1 MTTPD
6 KKMIAIP
13 DWCSLRD
20 KKLEPTPTPTTAS
33 LLEWI
38 DEVHS
43 WVKGDLKSPN
53 EWAKDRRGISARWDA
68 ALTALRAI
76 VVGAEAERAKVKWLR
91 AALEDSNGLLKSM
104 LGNEANEG
112 GAFGDQLI
120 DNETALAETE
130 PKEDEHE

>member
-1 MTTPD
+1 MD
-6 KKMIAIP
+6 
-13 DWCSLRD
+13 
-20 KKLEPTPTPTTAS
+20 TPTTAE

-38 DEVHS
+38 DEDIKETRIHALS
-43 WVKGDLKSPN
+43 SP
-53 EWAKDRRGISARWDA
+53 ETSVIRERWEKRLDVF
-68 ALTALRAI
+68 LALRAI